1 MTGKRYEVLAN
12 NDLEISLKDNL
23 TKRFPLV
30 IACENIDDF
39 GNVVQEVLNC
49 CTELNRNWEQTLRF
63 EQYLKHHSEMVLN
76 YEDKIDELKNENRLL
91 KATLKQEEEVSKE
104 LEQFKISIIAFAECN
119 ENINRRTLNELI
131 EGIDY
136 DR

>member
-1 MTGKRYEVLAN
+1 MTDKRYEVLVDN
-12 NDLEISLKDNL
+12 GLEISLKDNL

-39 GNVVQEVLNC
+39 ENILQEVLNC
-49 CTELNRNWEQTLRF
+49 RNELNSNWEQTLRF
-63 EQYLKHHSEMVLN
+63 EQYLKHNSEMIIN

-131 EGIDY
+131 EGVDY
-136 DR
+136 D